1 MQALSLNKMKRK
13 LNANTRDTAE
23 RFAIT
28 SWLGLARECKVI
40 QSDLCGET
48 EKTRW
53 LFRKKLTHETK
64 AF

>member
-1 MQALSLNKMKRK
+1 MKK
-13 LNANTRDTAE
+13 LANTRDTAE
-23 RFAIT
+23 LFANT
-28 SWLGLARECKVI
+28 SWLGPATECKVI

-53 LFRKKLTHETK
+53 LFRKKLTHETE

>member
-1 MQALSLNKMKRK
+1 MQALSQQNEKTCKP
-13 LNANTRDTAE
+13 RDTAE
-23 RFAIT
+23 LFAIT
-28 SWLGLARECKVI
+28 SWLGPATECKVI

-53 LFRKKLTHETK
+53 LFRKKLTHETE